1 MALDKNEARLEFC
14 AESHVR
20 RMDSTSTP
28 LRQPSVSNIWESA
41 AAWNEI
47 QHGIRSSVK
56 HFNIRRFYLHPNVGL
71 WNWTNTIKW
80 QILKTS
86 GLMFKNKSR
95 RWITTPQ
102 AAHCTFFFFLIVL
115 FHGFPCG
122 LSQATQM
129 KQKLKVREF
138 IVSASDFVLHR
149 NWIWNLYFACCAN
162 RQVWML
168 VCVYFLCASTPSRIV
183 ILTDPLDLV

>member
-1 MALDKNEARLEFC
+1 MKHVWNFAQ
-14 AESHVR
+14 SH
-20 RMDSTSTP
+20 MSEEWIPLPHHCDSLQSQIFGN
-28 LRQPSVSNIWESA
+28 LRQPETKS
-41 AAWNEI
+41 